1 MKLIYLINV
10 ILISIIHAEIAL
22 DSASNALNQFGLKL
36 LAETNGKLSENINLA
51 ISPYTVWTAMSI
63 VNEGAMRNTA
73 AQLEN
78 VLYIPPNNG
87 TDRQAFRKLQQR
99 MVQQIT
105 KNEEW
110 VTLEILNAMFTR
122 REAILNQN
130 FIDLTQDIYNVRVEP
145 LDFKKPA
152 IAADRINK
160 VVSDATHGK
169 IPEIIDAAKVEDAYM
184 FITSVLFFKG
194 LWDKKFDKAD
204 TKLEP
209 FYNERR
215 EEIATVPM
223 MHTSGAF
230 PFGQILNG
238 KAIAVELPYIGGNL
252 AMILVLP
259 ISNST
264 LSSVLHEISEQPLSQ
279 IMNYFKEVK
288 AKYGDAMTVVRLP
301 KFKISTKL
309 SLVETLRDMGVKDVF
324 DLDSADLS
332 GISVAPLYVSS
343 ILHKTEIE
351 VDEDGT
357 TGSAATVVEIVEK
370 SFPAGFRADKP
381 FAFFVVDK
389 VTATVIFLGTVYNPN
404 V

>member
-1 MKLIYLINV
+1 
-10 ILISIIHAEIAL
+10 
-22 DSASNALNQFGLKL
+22 
-36 LAETNGKLSENINLA
+36 
-51 ISPYTVWTAMSI
+51 
-63 VNEGAMRNTA
+63 
-73 AQLEN
+73 
-78 VLYIPPNNG
+78 
-87 TDRQAFRKLQQR
+87 
-99 MVQQIT
+99 
-105 KNEEW
+105 
-110 VTLEILNAMFTR
+110 
-122 REAILNQN
+122 
-130 FIDLTQDIYNVRVEP
+130 
-145 LDFKKPA
+145 
-152 IAADRINK
+152 
-160 VVSDATHGK
+160 
-169 IPEIIDAAKVEDAYM
+169 
-184 FITSVLFFKG
+184 
-194 LWDKKFDKAD
+194 
-204 TKLEP
+204 
-209 FYNERR
+209 
-215 EEIATVPM
+215 
-223 MHTSGAF
+223 
-230 PFGQILNG
+230 
-238 KAIAVELPYIGGNL
+238 
-252 AMILVLP
+252 MILVLP